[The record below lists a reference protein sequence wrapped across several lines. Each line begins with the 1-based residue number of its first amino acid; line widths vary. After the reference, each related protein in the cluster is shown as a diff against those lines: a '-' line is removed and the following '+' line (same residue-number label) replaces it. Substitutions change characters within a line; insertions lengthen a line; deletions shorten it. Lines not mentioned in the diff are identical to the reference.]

1 MTGVH
6 RAARAFG
13 DAAAAYDRARPDYP
27 PEAVDW
33 LVRALELG
41 PGRTVVDLAAGTG
54 KLTRPLARTRARV
67 IAVEPAAGMLER
79 LRAAVPEAEALAGT
93 AEAIPLGDDS
103 ADALT
108 VAQAFHW
115 FANEEALAEVQ
126 RVLRPGGRLALVWN
140 RRDLSAPA
148 HAELERIFAPYQGD
162 VPRHRHGTWRA
173 AMEATERF
181 APLVEAE
188 FAFERRHDVDGFVER
203 AASTSFIAALP
214 DDERER
220 LLAEVA
226 AVGRRLGEPIV
237 LPYVSE
243 LFAYVRR

>member
-1 MTGVH
+1 MSVH

-13 DAAAAYDRARPDYP
+13 DAAAAYDRARPEYP
-27 PEAVDW
+27 PAAVDW

-67 IAVEPAAGMLER
+67 IAVEPAAGM
-79 LRAAVPEAEALAGT
+79 RALLPAGVEALDGT
-93 AEAIPLGDDS
+93 AEAMPLAEAS
-103 ADALT
+103 ADAIT

-115 FANEEALAEVQ
+115 FASDSALAEMQ

-140 RRDLSAPA
+140 RRDLTAPA
-148 HAELERIFAPYQGD
+148 HAELDRLFAPYQGN

-173 AMEATERF
+173 VMDATERF
-181 APLVEAE
+181 DALATAE
-188 FAFERRHDVDGFVER
+188 FAFEQRHDVAGYVER

-214 DDERER
+214 DAERER
-220 LLAEVA
+220 LLAEA
-226 AVGRRLGEPIV
+226 EAIGRRLGEPVV

>member
-1 MTGVH
+1 MSVH

-13 DAAAAYDRARPDYP
+13 GAAASYDRARPEYP

-33 LVRALELG
+33 LARTLDLR
-41 PGRTVVDLAAGTG
+41 PGRTLLDLAAGTG

-67 IAVEPAAGMLER
+67 IAVEPAAGMLDR
-79 LRAAVPEAEALAGT
+79 LRAAVPEAEALEGT
-93 AEAIPLGDDS
+93 AEAIPLAGGS
-103 ADALT
+103 VDAIT

-115 FANEEALAEVQ
+115 FANDDALAEMQ

-140 RRDLSAPA
+140 RRELSAPS
-148 HAELERIFAPYQGD
+148 HAELDRLFAPYQGD

-173 AMEATERF
+173 AMDATERF
-181 APLVEAE
+181 DPLATAE
-188 FAFERRHDVDGFVER
+188 FAFEQRHDVAGYVER

-214 DDERER
+214 DAERER
-220 LLAEVA
+220 LLAEA
-226 AVGRRLGEPIV
+226 EAIGRRLGEPVV